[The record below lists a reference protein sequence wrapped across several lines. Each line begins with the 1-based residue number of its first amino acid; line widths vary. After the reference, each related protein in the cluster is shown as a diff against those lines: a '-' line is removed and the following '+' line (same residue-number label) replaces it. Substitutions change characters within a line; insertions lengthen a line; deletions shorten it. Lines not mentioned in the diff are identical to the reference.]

1 MDAKLSSTEI
11 EHQICF
17 ERVQRMGIPRR
28 IIFAASFDTSEP
40 EIFIAIPRS
49 AFFNAGES
57 LTPSPVLRQVR
68 IMIGVQNG
76 PKLTRQRHG
85 QELGLA

>member
-1 MDAKLSSTEI
+1 M
-11 EHQICF
+11 
-17 ERVQRMGIPRR
+17 
-28 IIFAASFDTSEP
+28 
-40 EIFIAIPRS
+40 AIPRS
-49 AFFNAGES
+49 AFLSAGES
-57 LTPSPVLRQVR
+57 LTPSPVLRQVS